1 MLSIS
6 PKISNRA
13 RMSSLITS
21 NSTSYWKSSLVYLNK
36 KKEMKG
42 IQDRKEEIYK
52 TTLTTDNLTVG
63 RKPQRIYQIT
73 LIHNEFS

>member
-1 MLSIS
+1 
-6 PKISNRA
+6 
-13 RMSSLITS
+13 
-21 NSTSYWKSSLVYLNK
+21 
-36 KKEMKG
+36 MKG

-73 LIHNEFS
+73 LIHNEFSKVKRHTANT